1 MAVANGFGKVVTSGS
16 VFMYDTGDTVNSFRG
31 KPTTNFFTNGHFS
44 GGTGI
49 SQEGGS
55 NATNDIIY
63 LPSNPGASQYV
74 LRQTMGYAY
83 TEYQINLTTQ
93 LQANTTYVMS
103 GWYAESLD
111 YVGESRMFHSRAFS
125 TSGAHNAIGVGIGTV
140 LATKE
145 VGGLIWKYCY
155 ATITTPADYNND
167 FNWYVGYGGSNY
179 TGARY
184 YTNLM
189 MEQGTMPSQFV
200 NGTRSTTQGLLPI
213 VGNST
218 ITLSNMSYDSNAQ
231 MTFDGTDDT
240 LDTGIALTELPA
252 LSNFSIECIV
262 KIDSYPTAATPNG
275 YGNTTKCGVLL
286 GATYYCGTALYWY
299 GNASGNA
306 CTIYAYIRGNDGYR
320 TAGEYN
326 LTPGQYHHL
335 VLVNDY
341 TNSAINLYANGVLN
355 GTYAGPTQ
363 EYNSGLT
370 PSAGNIGISKAQVD
384 GGGEAVYSYFNG
396 QIPVAKIYKK
406 ALTASEVRQNYNKYK
421 TRFNLP

>member
-1 MAVANGFGKVVTSGS
+1 MATQFANGKTTTSGL
-16 VFMYDTGDTVNSFRG
+16 VFMYDTTDKENCYKGEPTVNLLYSPGATNLLNGAGDIYGRCTKTDLGNG
-31 KPTTNFFTNGHFS
+31 KYRFVNNGTGATTVRVYTNQPDLINGATYACSVYFENLIGSISIDWCDTGITGVNYSTDASGRLGGYGSRASYASPYYFLDINLDS
-44 GGTGI
+44 GG
-49 SQEGGS
+49 
-55 NATNDIIY
+55 A
-63 LPSNPGASQYV
+63 
-74 LRQTMGYAY
+74 
-83 TEYQINLTTQ
+83 
-93 LQANTTYVMS
+93 
-103 GWYAESLD
+103 
-111 YVGESRMFHSRAFS
+111 
-125 TSGAHNAIGVGIGTV
+125 
-140 LATKE
+140 
-145 VGGLIWKYCY
+145 
-155 ATITTPADYNND
+155 ATIFNPQVEYKTHVTP
-167 FNWYVGYGGSNY
+167 
-179 TGARY
+179 
-184 YTNLM
+184 
-189 MEQGTMPSQFV
+189 FV
-200 NGTRSTTQGLLPI
+200 AGTRSSTQGLKDLAGTNQI
-213 VGNST
+213 DIST
-218 ITLSNMSYDSNAQ
+218 VSFDTNAQ
-231 MTFDGTDDT
+231 IIFDGTDDT

-306 CTIYAYIRGNDGYR
+306 CTIYAYIRGQDSYR

-406 ALTASEVRQNYNKYK
+406 ALTASEVLQNYNAIK
-421 TRFNLP
+421 TRFNLA